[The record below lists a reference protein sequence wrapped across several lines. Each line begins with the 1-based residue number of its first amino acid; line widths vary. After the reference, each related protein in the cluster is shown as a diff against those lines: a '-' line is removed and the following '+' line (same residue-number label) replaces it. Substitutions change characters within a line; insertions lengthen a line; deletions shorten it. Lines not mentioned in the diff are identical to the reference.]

1 MKIGDI
7 GLDKGRE
14 WISKTIEEFEN
25 SKYSHATA
33 YVGNDTLIEAY
44 GFKPTGYV
52 PLSKYKGQLD
62 IFTCDNLT
70 DVQRIGI
77 KDYLDKQ
84 VGKHYDYLLI
94 LIEAIRYGLHIILP
108 FKEPFHSHI
117 CSTLVAD
124 AYESV
129 GVDLCPGIKYP
140 SPADLSNSKLLK
152 MTESL

>member
-1 MKIGDI
+1 MKTGDI
-7 GLDKGRE
+7 GLDKGKD

-33 YVGNDTLIEAY
+33 YVENGTLIEAY

-52 PLSKYKGQLD
+52 PISKYKNQLD
-62 IFTCDNLT
+62 IYTCERLT
-70 DVQRIGI
+70 DEQRIRI
-77 KDYLDKQ
+77 KEYLQTQ
-84 VGKHYDYLLI
+84 VGSHYDYLLI
-94 LIEAIRYGLHIILP
+94 FVEAIRYGLHVILP

-129 GVDLCPGIKYP
+129 GIGLCPNIKYP
-140 SPADLSNSKLLK
+140 SPADLSQSKLLK
-152 MTESL
+152 KIESL